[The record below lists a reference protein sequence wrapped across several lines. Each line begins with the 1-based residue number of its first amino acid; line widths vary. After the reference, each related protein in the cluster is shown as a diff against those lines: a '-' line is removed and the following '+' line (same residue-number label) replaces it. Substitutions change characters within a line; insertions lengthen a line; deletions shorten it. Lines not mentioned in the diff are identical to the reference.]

1 MKFLGS
7 EVTDENS
14 PHAMSASLY
23 SKLEIKLEN
32 IDNSTLRGEY
42 KANIYAR
49 YALPSLRY
57 YMSVH
62 HIHKT
67 HQDKLDNLA
76 KKYLKKWFKIQKN
89 GVTDISIFHPYMLG
103 IKNPP

>member
-7 EVTDENS
+7 EVTDDNS

-49 YALPSLRY
+49 HNS
-57 YMSVH
+57 
-62 HIHKT
+62 
-67 HQDKLDNLA
+67 
-76 KKYLKKWFKIQKN
+76 
-89 GVTDISIFHPYMLG
+89 
-103 IKNPP
+103 